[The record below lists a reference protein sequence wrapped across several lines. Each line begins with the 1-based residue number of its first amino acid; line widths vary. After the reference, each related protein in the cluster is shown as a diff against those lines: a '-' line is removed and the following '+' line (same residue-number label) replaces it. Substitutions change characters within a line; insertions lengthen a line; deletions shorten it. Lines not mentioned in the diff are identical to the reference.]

1 MQMNHASGKKKFLL
15 VLSIFLIAAGLS
27 YHSTAFETIRHR
39 ARGVYYAVNNGKE
52 QFRYTGAVT
61 DTPKGKPALT
71 LSIRSLMKE
80 NQIILFVGRVTITGK
95 ITPQTTNAPL
105 PTKLRFVVNHKN
117 AGGQVSNSTNL
128 DVNVQSN
135 GAILSQN
142 LPFSSFDLIDPK
154 ETLDLSM
161 IPIDRNL
168 PAGTVILNI
177 VHTIGA
183 NASNMIPDDAIETAA
198 SINKLTFVFNN
209 YLSGHA
215 KNEVIGPLS
224 LKTPKAPAF
233 FSKGTLR
240 VAGKITPFDAP
251 GLGLPNRF
259 MMILKHKL
267 QAGGKL
273 IKTENFIVNLKA
285 DGVIAPQVFQV
296 DSQTLEE
303 KPDVLEISMKYLDK
317 AIPDR
322 VVNVNFTFTSQE

>member
-1 MQMNHASGKKKFLL
+1 MNRTSRKKKVLL
-15 VLSIFLIAAGLS
+15 ILVPIFLIAVALS
-27 YHSTAFETIRHR
+27 YQTTAFETIRHR
-39 ARGVYYAVNNGKE
+39 ARGVYYAANNGKE
-52 QFRYTGAVT
+52 QFRYIGAVT

-80 NQIILFVGRVTITGK
+80 NQIILFVGRVIISGK
-95 ITPQTTNAPL
+95 ITPQTANAPL
-105 PTKLRFVVNHKN
+105 PTKIRFVVNHKN
-117 AGGQVSNSTNL
+117 AAGQSSNAINL

-142 LPFSSFDLIDPK
+142 LPFNSFDLIDPK

-161 IPIDRNL
+161 LPIDRNL
-168 PAGTVILNI
+168 PAGAVTLNI

-183 NASNMIPDDAIETAA
+183 NASSMIPDDAEEQTSAT
-198 SINKLTFVFNN
+198 INRLTFVFNN

-224 LKTPKAPAF
+224 IKTPKAPAF
-233 FSKGTLR
+233 FAKGTLR
-240 VAGKITPFDAP
+240 VAGKMTPFDAP

-259 MMILKHKL
+259 QMILKHKL

-273 IKTENFIVNLKA
+273 IKTENFNVNVKQ

-296 DSQTLEE
+296 DSGTPEE
-303 KPDVLEISMKYLDK
+303 QPEVLEVSMKYLDK

-322 VVNVNFTFTSQE
+322 VVNVNFTFTSQ

>member
-1 MQMNHASGKKKFLL
+1 MYRISRKKKFLL
-15 VLSIFLIAAGLS
+15 IFLTISLIAAGLS
-27 YHSTAFETIRHR
+27 YHSTAFEPIRHR
-39 ARGVYYAVNNGKE
+39 ARGVYYAANNGKE

-61 DTPKGKPALT
+61 ETAKGKPALT

-80 NQIILFVGRVTITGK
+80 NQVILFVGRVIISGK
-95 ITPQTTNAPL
+95 ITPQTANAPL
-105 PTKLRFVVNHKN
+105 PTKMGFVVNHKN
-117 AGGQVSNSTNL
+117 AAGQVSKTTNL
-128 DVNVQSN
+128 EVNVQSN
-135 GAILSQN
+135 GAILSQS
-142 LPFSSFDLIDPK
+142 LPFTSFDLIDPK

-161 IPIDRNL
+161 VPIDRNL
-168 PAGTVILNI
+168 PAGAITLNI

-183 NASNMIPDDAIETAA
+183 NASNMIPDDAIEETSA
-198 SINKLTFVFNN
+198 SINKLTFAFNN

-215 KNEVIGPLS
+215 KNEVIRPLS
-224 LKTPKAPAF
+224 IKTPKAPAF

-273 IKTENFIVNLKA
+273 IKTENFIVNVKA
-285 DGVIAPQVFQV
+285 DGVITPQVFQI
-296 DSQTLEE
+296 DTQTSEAQ
-303 KPDVLEISMKYLDK
+303 PDVLEVSMKFLDK

-322 VVNVNFTFTSQE
+322 VVNVTFTFTSQE

>member
-1 MQMNHASGKKKFLL
+1 MNHASGRKKFLL
-15 VLSIFLIAAGLS
+15 IFLTIFLIAAGLS
-27 YHSTAFETIRHR
+27 YHSTALETIRHL
-39 ARGVYYAVNNGKE
+39 ARGVYYAANNGKE
-52 QFRYTGAVT
+52 QFRFTGAVT

-80 NQIILFVGRVTITGK
+80 NQIILFVGRVIISGK
-95 ITPQTTNAPL
+95 ITPQTANAPL
-105 PTKLRFVVNHKN
+105 PTKIRFVVNHKN
-117 AGGQVSNSTNL
+117 AAGQVSNATNL

-161 IPIDRNL
+161 VPIDRNL
-168 PAGTVILNI
+168 PAGAVILNI

-183 NASNMIPDDAIETAA
+183 NASNMIPDDAIEQTSAT
-198 SINKLTFVFNN
+198 INKLTFVFNN

-224 LKTPKAPAF
+224 IKTPKVPAF
-233 FSKGTLR
+233 FSKGALR

-273 IKTENFIVNLKA
+273 IKTENFIANVNA

-296 DSQTLEE
+296 DSGTPEE
-303 KPDVLEISMKYLDK
+303 QPDVLEVSMKFLDK

-322 VVNVNFTFTSQE
+322 VVNVTFTFTSQ